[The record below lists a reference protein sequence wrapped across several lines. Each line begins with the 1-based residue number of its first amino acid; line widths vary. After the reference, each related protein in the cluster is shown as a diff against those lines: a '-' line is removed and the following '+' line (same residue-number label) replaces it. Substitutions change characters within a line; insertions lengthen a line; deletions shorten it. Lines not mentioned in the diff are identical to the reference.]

1 MFGETTISDLKIWNH
16 PIETTI
22 SDLKIWNHPIET
34 TISNLKIWNHPIE
47 TTISNLRIWNYP
59 IETTVYTWL
68 FGVPG
73 EYITFN
79 NCHLGDTFWL
89 LRLTHI
95 LRLNGWKS
103 LPNEMAAKLAAKTNN
118 IIYCIYLVVS
128 TPFQQK

>member
-22 SDLKIWNHPIET
+22 YK
-34 TISNLKIWNHPIE
+34 
-47 TTISNLRIWNYP
+47 
-59 IETTVYTWL
+59 WL

-89 LRLTHI
+89 LRFTHL
-95 LRLNGWKS
+95 LRLNGFSRFFRMK
-103 LPNEMAAKLAAKTNN
+103 MAAQLAAKTNN
-118 IIYCIYLVVS
+118 IIYLLGGFNSPWKTHSQIGSSPQVGVKI
-128 TPFQQK
+128 QKKRATKI